1 MKKKPKVT
9 VHIKGDGFLGLRQR
23 ETVFITMKVPKH
35 LESAIDD
42 LIGNDIIA
50 FQNRT
55 GMYQSWD

>member
-1 MKKKPKVT
+1 MEKLPKVT
-9 VHIKGDGFLGLRQR
+9 FITQADGFLGLRQR
-23 ETVFITMKVPKH
+23 KTVYITMKVPKH

-55 GMYQSWD
+55 GMYQPWD